1 MIVKEKPKHAGY
13 CKHSPDFLSLWIEHV
28 VYDWGRWLSN
38 FGNYVGLRG
47 FFFIRATVGT
57 GGTNS
62 LVVVCGYVGVFFI
75 CYTVGTYCLI
85 SLVIISRK
93 SMFVLISCTVG
104 TDGCHFDDCGEI
116 VCFLYFLFCRIWV
129 FKW

>member
-1 MIVKEKPKHAGY
+1 M
-13 CKHSPDFLSLWIEHV
+13 
-28 VYDWGRWLSN
+28 
-38 FGNYVGLRG
+38 GLRG
-47 FFFIRATVGT
+47 FFFIHGTVRT
-57 GGTNS
+57 GGTTS

-75 CYTVGTYCLI
+75 CYTGGTYCLI

-104 TDGCHFDDCGEI
+104 TDGCHFGVCGEME
-116 VCFLYFLFCRIWV
+116 CFLYFLFCRISE